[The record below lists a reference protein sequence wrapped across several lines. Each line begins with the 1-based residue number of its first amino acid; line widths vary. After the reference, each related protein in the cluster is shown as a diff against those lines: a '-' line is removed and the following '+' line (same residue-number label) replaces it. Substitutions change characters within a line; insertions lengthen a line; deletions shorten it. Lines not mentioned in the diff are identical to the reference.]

1 MDTKRTYV
9 AVSAGAY
16 PWVPVDSRAETFSVS
31 YAAFHNG
38 TGQVSANIQGTLDN
52 PYTESS
58 CAAFHL
64 VTANAST
71 GLPNDGEITQTIMA
85 IRYMVGVVSG
95 SANVTFQVTQRP

>member
-1 MDTKRTYV
+1 MDAKRTYV
-9 AVSAGAY
+9 AVSAGPY
-16 PWVPVDSRAETFSVS
+16 PWVPVDHRAETFTVT

-58 CAAFHL
+58 CAPFFL
-64 VTANAST
+64 LTANAST
-71 GLPNDGEITQTIMA
+71 GLANSGEITQTVMA
-85 IRYMVGVVSG
+85 IRYTVGTVSG

>member
-58 CAAFHL
+58 CAAFQL
-64 VTANAST
+64 ATAHASS

>member
-9 AVSAGAY
+9 GVSAGAY

-52 PYTESS
+52 PFTEAS
-58 CAAFHL
+58 CAAFLL

-71 GLPNDGEITQTIMA
+71 GLSVDGEITQTVLAM
-85 IRYMVGVVSG
+85 RYVVGVVSG